1 MIRMNE
7 KDRPTV
13 MGTARNDYTA
23 FTSQNHHDSTTGI
36 PQLPAFNGS
45 QLLEAQG
52 MPRTATEPVT
62 AVVMGLSISYL
73 RFLRIN
79 GIGPASAMDRTG
91 AVIYRRN
98 DVLTYMHAHT
108 RKGTL

>member
-1 MIRMNE
+1 MIHVNE
-7 KDRPTV
+7 KDRPTA

-23 FTSQNHHDSTTGI
+23 RKSPNHHESTTGI
-36 PQLPAFNGS
+36 PQPPTFTGP

-62 AVVMGLSISYL
+62 AVIMGLFVSYL
-73 RFLRIN
+73 KTLRDN
-79 GIGPASAMDRTG
+79 GMGPAFTTDGDGRI
-91 AVIYRRN
+91 IYHRN
-98 DVLTYMHAHT
+98 DVLAYMHAHN